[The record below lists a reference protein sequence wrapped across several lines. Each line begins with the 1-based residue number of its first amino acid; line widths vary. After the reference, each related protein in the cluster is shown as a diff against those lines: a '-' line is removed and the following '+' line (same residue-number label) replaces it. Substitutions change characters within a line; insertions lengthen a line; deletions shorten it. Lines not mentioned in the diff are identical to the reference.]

1 LWGKIKVLWKLLLA
15 IVSGLALVI
24 TALLDYR
31 WWDKRRWQFKKG
43 RKALFIVLG
52 ALWIGATLSVYLNGK
67 EREAEATRLSQQLEG
82 LQSGQSK
89 AAQDAEVR
97 DQNQRNEI
105 KKLQSMLEPF
115 LIAARRRA
123 PDSDDATALHSL
135 AERLN
140 RLELSSKDRELSPET
155 KEKVTHVLAPFPGT
169 KVNLQVMGGDTES
182 RRFAEQLQ
190 QCFVEAG
197 WTVDEFQLVFDAM
210 FPRGLHI
217 VVGKDSGSPQQ
228 RALEKALQAT
238 GQPVKGALNKSI
250 AAGSL
255 RVVVGPK

>member
-1 LWGKIKVLWKLLLA
+1 LGKIKMVWKLLLA
-15 IVSGLALVI
+15 IVSGLALLL

-52 ALWIGATLSVYLNGK
+52 VLWIGAMLSVYLDGK
-67 EREAEATRLSQQLEG
+67 EREAEATRLSQRLG
-82 LQSGQSK
+82 KLQSGQSK
-89 AAQDAEVR
+89 AAQDAEAR

-105 KKLQSMLEPF
+105 RKLQNMLEPF
-115 LIAARRRA
+115 LIAARRRT

-155 KEKVTHVLAPFPGT
+155 KEKIRRVLAPFPET
-169 KVNLQVMGGDTES
+169 KVNFQVMAGDTEG

-197 WTVDEFQLVFDAM
+197 WTVDKYELVFDLV

-217 VVGKDSGSPQQ
+217 VVDKDSGSPQQ
-228 RALEKALQAT
+228 RAVEKALQAT
-238 GQPVKGALNKSI
+238 GQPVTGALNKSI
-250 AAGSL
+250 AAGTL